1 MINYFNSLTFTVFAL
16 FTYLMIL
23 IDFSVSIVLY
33 EEKNNMASE
42 FWPIKISRKKS
53 HDFLTTKA
61 NRFQS
66 KIVKLIFEI

>member
-1 MINYFNSLTFTVFAL
+1 
-16 FTYLMIL
+16 MIL